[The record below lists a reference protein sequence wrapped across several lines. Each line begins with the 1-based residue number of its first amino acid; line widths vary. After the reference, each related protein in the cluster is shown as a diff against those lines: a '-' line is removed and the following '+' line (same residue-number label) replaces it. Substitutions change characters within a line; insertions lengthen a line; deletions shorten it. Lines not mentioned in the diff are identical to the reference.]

1 MNSLEVLNGMSIKKH
16 YHWIIAL
23 LMLLELAVFSGIL
36 NNLISLH
43 MIPVTEELQI
53 SRGSFSLAFTLR
65 PLVGFFSTLLSG
77 VFFARYGFRKLA
89 SLGLLV
95 AALSFV
101 LLGCSENLFMLALAS
116 AVMGLSEGFCTTA
129 AASRMVNTWFH
140 TNQGLVLGL
149 VTASTGLGGSLFSI
163 ILSKVIDAGSW
174 RSSYWLSAVLI
185 AAVAVL
191 MVLFCRNHPSDI
203 GLRPFGADR
212 HHGKKAK
219 KESRDHWGGFE
230 APQVMGRPAFYL
242 MLLVVFLSCVCCYA
256 AFSVVA
262 PHLQDMGF
270 TAAQAAFYQSIML
283 LALAASKFI
292 CGLLSDLWG
301 AKAINLL
308 CMVCTI
314 AGLVLLAFA
323 STPAIALA
331 AVIVFSVALVLTT
344 ITVPLLS
351 NALFGYHC
359 QGSVI
364 GIFMALVPAASVVT
378 SPIVNILYDRIG
390 SYSPI
395 FLVTAVL
402 AAAVTGLMLLL
413 FALAGK
419 DRKAYEATHQT
430 TPESEEVL

>member
-1 MNSLEVLNGMSIKKH
+1 MSIKKH
-16 YHWIIAL
+16 YHWIIVL
-23 LMLLELAVFSGIL
+23 LLLLELSVFSGIL

-43 MIPVTEELQI
+43 MIPVTQELQI

-65 PLVGFFSTLLSG
+65 PLVGFFSTLFSG
-77 VFFARYGFRKLA
+77 VFFVKFGYRKLS
-89 SLGLLV
+89 SLGLMV

-101 LLGCSENLFMLALAS
+101 LLGCSKNLFMLSLAC
-116 AVMGLSEGFCTTA
+116 AIMGLSEGFCTTA

-174 RSSYWLSAVLI
+174 RSSYWLSAALIAIVAVLI
-185 AAVAVL
+185 A
-191 MVLFCRNHPSDI
+191 LFCRNRPADI

-212 HHGKKAK
+212 HHGKTAK
-219 KESRDHWGGFE
+219 KESRDHWGGYE
-230 APQVMGRPAFYL
+230 APTVMRRPAFYL
-242 MLLVVFLSCVCCYA
+242 MLVVVFFSCVCGYV

-262 PHLQDMGF
+262 PHLQDKGF
-270 TAAQAAFYQSIML
+270 TAAEAASYQSIML
-283 LALAASKFI
+283 LALAAAKFI
-292 CGLLSDLWG
+292 CGALSDIWG

-308 CMVCTI
+308 CMVCTV
-314 AGLVLLAFA
+314 AGLVLLAQA
-323 STPAIALA
+323 DTPVIALA
-331 AVIVFSVALVLTT
+331 GVIVFSVALVLTT

-351 NALFGYHC
+351 ASLFGYHC

-378 SPIVNILYDRIG
+378 SPIVNMIYDRIG

-395 FLVTAVL
+395 FMATALL

-413 FALAGK
+413 FVLAGK
-419 DRKAYEATHQT
+419 DRKTYEATHQT
-430 TPESEEVL
+430 MPELEELA

>member
-1 MNSLEVLNGMSIKKH
+1 MSIKKH
-16 YHWIIAL
+16 YHWIIVL
-23 LMLLELAVFSGIL
+23 LLLLELAVFSGIL

-43 MIPVTEELQI
+43 MIPVTQELQI

-65 PLVGFFSTLLSG
+65 PLVGFFSTLFSG
-77 VFFARYGFRKLA
+77 VFFVKFGYRKLS
-89 SLGLLV
+89 SLGLMV

-101 LLGCSENLFMLALAS
+101 LLGCSKNLFMLSLAC
-116 AVMGLSEGFCTTA
+116 AIMGLSEGFCTTA

-174 RSSYWLSAVLI
+174 RSSYWLSAALIAIVAVLI
-185 AAVAVL
+185 A
-191 MVLFCRNHPSDI
+191 LFCRNRPADI

-212 HHGKKAK
+212 HHGKTAK
-219 KESRDHWGGFE
+219 KESRDHWGGYE
-230 APQVMGRPAFYL
+230 APTVMRHPAFFL
-242 MLLVVFLSCVCCYA
+242 MLVVVFFSCVCGYV

-262 PHLQDMGF
+262 PHLQDKGF
-270 TAAQAAFYQSIML
+270 TAAEAASYQSIML
-283 LALAASKFI
+283 LALAAAKFI
-292 CGLLSDLWG
+292 CGALSDIWG

-308 CMVCTI
+308 CMVCTV
-314 AGLVLLAFA
+314 AGLVLLAQA
-323 STPAIALA
+323 DTPVIALA
-331 AVIVFSVALVLTT
+331 GVIVFSVALVLTT

-351 NALFGYHC
+351 ASLFGYHC

-378 SPIVNILYDRIG
+378 SPIVNMIYDRIG

-395 FLVTAVL
+395 FMATALL

-413 FALAGK
+413 FVLAGK
-419 DRKAYEATHQT
+419 DRKTYEATHQT
-430 TPESEEVL
+430 MPELEELA